1 MSLETEDIIMID
13 QIVIANMLGLS
24 QAATISRP
32 SSEDAFYEEY
42 GNSRIV
48 RAVTWL
54 MEIGMKSKG
63 RADEARPRTNHSM
76 HADQAARLAGR

>member
-24 QAATISRP
+24 QGGRICRQT
-32 SSEDAFYEEY
+32 SEDEFYEQY

-48 RAVTWL
+48 RAIAWL
-54 MEIGMKSKG
+54 TDIGLKNKG
-63 RADEARPRTNHSM
+63 RADEARPRINHSTR
-76 HADQAARLAGR
+76 ADQAARLAGR

>member
-1 MSLETEDIIMID
+1 MID
-13 QIVIANMLGLS
+13 QIAIANMIGLS
-24 QAATISRP
+24 QGAPISRP

-42 GNSRIV
+42 GNSRII

-54 MEIGMKSKG
+54 TEIGMKNKG
-63 RADEARPRTNHSM
+63 RADEARPRTIHSM